1 MNQVEEKCEFSRN
14 TVTGIISIVT
24 NCMQKEQQELIND
37 YPMLGWILFVF
48 YSWIIYLIIYK
59 LGH

>member
-37 YPMLGWILFVF
+37 YPMLG
-48 YSWIIYLIIYK
+48 
-59 LGH
+59 